1 MSIKGYKRAFSGIEP
16 SKDLHDSL
24 LEAVLKEESGMKRTD
39 NSINRRNNKNSRHS
53 AGYTSRIRPRLAAA
67 LAAVMILGVSMTAA
81 AAFDFNEIFQD
92 FFKRETTEGN
102 SGVDPAA
109 VPLEAGDD
117 FLESAG
123 NVIHEETAANGLKLT
138 LRGTVGDGNALYAA
152 LDVETE
158 DGSPFSQEQENSV
171 NSYRFEE
178 VMLEGEGIAGDGLD
192 RCYCGLE
199 RIDDGSVPGK
209 ATFLLSEIFENDLK
223 GKTIK
228 MTLQNLM
235 TESNEIIDLGMDKS
249 IWELMQEFEP
259 LEICGTEG
267 NGGLQIGMSTSEA
280 DAEGNMVHHENF
292 MVEKTDKRAAFS
304 SVYPEARISN
314 LGVWRGK
321 YEENLI
327 VNLEF
332 GGALDWDLTNQK
344 SLIVLDRQT
353 GQILSDGGNGVAIG
367 NGAEEDYF
375 PGKENQADIVGDD
388 YISCRYCFN
397 GIGEA
402 QARRGVFALGG
413 DGSYEELFGGTWTLE
428 FMVDYE
434 DTMKTWTL
442 EEKVQVENLAVKEV
456 QISPVSAI
464 VKFDMLSE
472 GDVDF
477 EDVILNLKNG
487 GQVKWDA
494 MSWDSDAEE
503 SDSCRILWKSVV
515 DLEEIEG
522 ITVNGIEIKL

>member
-1 MSIKGYKRAFSGIEP
+1 
-16 SKDLHDSL
+16 
-24 LEAVLKEESGMKRTD
+24 
-39 NSINRRNNKNSRHS
+39 
-53 AGYTSRIRPRLAAA
+53 
-67 LAAVMILGVSMTAA
+67 
-81 AAFDFNEIFQD
+81 
-92 FFKRETTEGN
+92 
-102 SGVDPAA
+102 
-109 VPLEAGDD
+109 
-117 FLESAG
+117 
-123 NVIHEETAANGLKLT
+123 
-138 LRGTVGDGNALYAA
+138 
-152 LDVETE
+152 
-158 DGSPFSQEQENSV
+158 
-171 NSYRFEE
+171 
-178 VMLEGEGIAGDGLD
+178 
-192 RCYCGLE
+192 
-199 RIDDGSVPGK
+199 
-209 ATFLLSEIFENDLK
+209 
-223 GKTIK
+223 
-228 MTLQNLM
+228 
-235 TESNEIIDLGMDKS
+235 
-249 IWELMQEFEP
+249 
-259 LEICGTEG
+259 
-267 NGGLQIGMSTSEA
+267 
-280 DAEGNMVHHENF
+280 MVHHENF